1 MSLQNNEYSWSQGSI
16 VRRGISMYDKI
27 KDHIA
32 EIELSRTSLCDL
44 DTLIRIDAKDLGNLY
59 NYCENCVFREK
70 LEKIVFCPVRC
81 KYIRG
86 LRVLL

>member
-1 MSLQNNEYSWSQGSI
+1 MT
-16 VRRGISMYDKI
+16 DKI
-27 KDHIA
+27 KGILA
-32 EIELSRTSLCDL
+32 KINLSRTSLCNV
-44 DTLIRIDAKDLGNLY
+44 DTLIRLDNKDFD
-59 NYCENCVFREK
+59 NYCRGCVFREK